1 MMRLNFKQLINQTII
16 LLIIVIFSAIIQT
29 PIQASTLKQEIE
41 VIEKLYKDGV
51 LTKEEFE
58 KTKKI
63 LIRNAEKKKKEKKT
77 QPKLKVKKS
86 DVRAKDLKVNV
97 KTKPNS
103 KEWEKAEIIFRDYR
117 IYTYRP
123 GGIKVTRISDG
134 KDLLRITD
142 NFKIKYLNNSQNVIN
157 VQSTEI
163 KRPSMDQL
171 VEHRV
176 NQIKKETGKIFSVLK
191 NPGGALNTAKERV
204 KKFSKSKDI
213 KDLRS
218 KKDFSSLIPKDSI
231 KLKLNIEG
239 INVLNADGRYVNFH
253 DVFFYQFIAAN
264 YEPFHYYIKL
274 RTKPSI
280 ALNMNFS
287 LRLFF

>member
-1 MMRLNFKQLINQTII
+1 MRLNFKQLINQTII

-77 QPKLKVKKS
+77 ELKLKVKKS

-123 GGIKVTRISDG
+123 EDKATRISDG

-142 NFKIKYLNNSQNVIN
+142 NFKIKYLNNSQN
-157 VQSTEI
+157 
-163 KRPSMDQL
+163 
-171 VEHRV
+171 
-176 NQIKKETGKIFSVLK
+176 
-191 NPGGALNTAKERV
+191 A
-204 KKFSKSKDI
+204 
-213 KDLRS
+213 
-218 KKDFSSLIPKDSI
+218 
-231 KLKLNIEG
+231 
-239 INVLNADGRYVNFH
+239 
-253 DVFFYQFIAAN
+253 
-264 YEPFHYYIKL
+264 
-274 RTKPSI
+274 
-280 ALNMNFS
+280 
-287 LRLFF
+287 

>member
-1 MMRLNFKQLINQTII
+1 MRLNFKQLINQTII

-63 LIRNAEKKKKEKKT
+63 LIRNAEKKKTEKKSE
-77 QPKLKVKKS
+77 PKLKVKKS

-163 KRPSMDQL
+163 KRPNMDQL
-171 VEHRV
+171 TEHRI

-191 NPGGALNTAKERV
+191 NPGQSIKEYG
-204 KKFSKSKDI
+204 KKLKKTVETRDTDHI
-213 KDLRS
+213 KFKRDL
-218 KKDFSSLIPKDSI
+218 KSLIPKESI

-239 INVLNADGRYVNFH
+239 TTVLTADGRYVNHH
-253 DVFFYQFIAAN
+253 DVFFYQFIASTF
-264 YEPFHYYIKL
+264 EPFHYYIKL
-274 RTKPSI
+274 R
-280 ALNMNFS
+280 ANLQ
-287 LRLFF
+287 